1 MIKEEE
7 LTTVAWVVCLAKGV
21 ADGIKGSRRRV

>member
-21 ADGIKGSRRRV
+21 ADGIKGKK